1 MQVLVWRKGLH
12 RHDPPAIWVYS
23 LESAWRDT
31 KLAIVMFV
39 REKNLTAVVEKA
51 RAALEQHPQL
61 VERRQ
66 AANETELR
74 ATMSWPGDDRR
85 HADLNIF
92 FIHTPL

>member
-66 AANETELR
+66 GSRSGR
-74 ATMSWPGDDRR
+74 ASAGGASSPAG
-85 HADLNIF
+85 LG
-92 FIHTPL
+92 